1 MENKIISGKQAIWY
15 RNYRRARDRAMV
27 RLTHA
32 YPETYKELLEQE
44 KASDITEGKNYVAF
58 DNDAGITVAI
68 RSDAGHTG
76 VSEHENRSA
85 DSRNEGAEA

>member
-1 MENKIISGKQAIWY
+1 MKNKTISGKQAIWY

-44 KASDITEGKNYVAF
+44 KASDVSEGKNYIAVD
-58 DNDAGITVAI
+58 DNSGITVGF
-68 RSDAGHTG
+68 RTESGE
-76 VSEHENRSA
+76 SNRPTA
-85 DSRNEGAEA
+85 EYHKEDEGDQ